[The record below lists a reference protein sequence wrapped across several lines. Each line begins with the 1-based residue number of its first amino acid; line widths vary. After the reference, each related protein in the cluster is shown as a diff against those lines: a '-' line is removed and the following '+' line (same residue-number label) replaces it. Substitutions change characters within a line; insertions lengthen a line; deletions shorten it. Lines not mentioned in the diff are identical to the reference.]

1 MSKYITDPREMA
13 ITPESGVTYEEDNR
27 VEKMYHWGAK
37 VLDLCD
43 LPVEEYMKPM
53 TVITNG
59 GGGDNPSGSTATTTV
74 DVAIRVSVV
83 TPEGDILDKD
93 GAVIGTTQGDGTWK
107 VRWSWDN
114 DFGFM
119 LASTV
124 NVYDNNSN
132 EYSVSSN
139 IEDNQGNE
147 VTKVIDSMPQ
157 NANITSIGDCTI
169 GKNQSSATGST
180 ITIEDKDAQK
190 EYDIE
195 ITPSSGEEPVI
206 DGDLYYS
213 FIPKSSQPEFETMD
227 KASTRDAKGDGV
239 EFTFHPAASP
249 EFIEEAYKYNNGIP
263 PYDDD
268 DTMEEVWEEFVETY
282 ENENRYILRIYIP
295 KEIEDLYEYSLFND
309 NAGIL
314 IPAVLTKT
322 GTEKTYNEIAY
333 SEYMNEDDS
342 YLYDDVDNREFTLRF
357 IISKK

>member
-13 ITPESGVTYEEDNR
+13 INPERGVTYEEDNR
-27 VEKMYHWGAK
+27 VETMYHWGAK

-59 GGGDNPSGSTATTTV
+59 GGGDNPSGSTATTKV
-74 DVAIRVSVV
+74 DVAVRVSVV
-83 TPEGDILDKD
+83 TPEGDIIDKD

-114 DFGFM
+114 DFNFM

-124 NVYDNNSN
+124 TVYDNNSN

-139 IEDNQGNE
+139 LEDNQGNE
-147 VTKVIDSMPQ
+147 ITKTIDSMAQ
-157 NANITSIGDCTI
+157 DSSITSIGDCLI
-169 GKNQSSATGST
+169 GKTQSSATGST
-180 ITIEDKDAQK
+180 IVIEDKDNKK

-195 ITPSSGEEPVI
+195 ITPSSGEEPVV
-206 DGDLYYS
+206 DGDIYYS
-213 FIPKSSQPEFETMD
+213 FMPKSSQPSFDTMD
-227 KASTRDAKGDGV
+227 KTSTTSAKGDGV
-239 EFTFHPAASP
+239 EFKFYPAAS
-249 EFIEEAYKYNNGIP
+249 EEYIVEAEKFDNGEP
-263 PYDDD
+263 PYDGDD
-268 DTMEEVWEEFVETY
+268 SEEVWTEFVNEY
-282 ENENRYILRIYIP
+282 ENANRYILRIYVP

-314 IPAVLTKT
+314 VPAVLTKT
-322 GTEKTYNEIAY
+322 EIEKTYNEIVY
-333 SEYMNEDDS
+333 SEYMNEDNS
-342 YLYDDVDNREFTLRF
+342 YLYDDDGNRDFTLRF